1 MKRILY
7 YIASLVIVSTTV
19 SCVNDDTDFSDYFN
33 QSHGDTTVV
42 NDSDTIVTPT
52 VPIKTIEIDS
62 TALAESADVVPT
74 DETDPAYEDYV
85 ENAEFKYTI
94 NIAFSE
100 TGDAVVTGNTT
111 RASVTVDG
119 NHVTVKTSTKKIQY
133 VLSGSSS
140 NGSFKI
146 YSEYKFKVTLNGLT
160 LTNPTGA
167 AFNNQCGKALYM
179 VLADGTTNR
188 LEDGSTYAD
197 VANEDMKGTLFSEG
211 QIIFSG
217 SGSLNVIANGRNA
230 IASDDYIRIRPG
242 VKIYTKA
249 LARNGIKVNDGLWI
263 DGGVLNIETHAGG
276 AKGINCEANVNIAGG
291 RTTII
296 GSGGVTIEEGDT
308 TSCAGI
314 KCDSTLNMTGGTLNI
329 KSTGEGGKG
338 IRTNGNLIFAG
349 GELNIVTTGEKGLSS
364 PKGVKCDTD
373 MSITGGAFY
382 VYSVNAAALDVEGT
396 FTLADGY
403 VTQQVGTHYYIVDY

>member
-1 MKRILY
+1 MKKFLY
-7 YIASLVIVSTTV
+7 YSLVPAALIMVMA
-19 SCVNDDTDFSDYFN
+19 SCVNDDTDFDDILPQYQVEPQAIELDFSDLTEASDMPVLDENDEAFN
-33 QSHGDTTVV
+33 
-42 NDSDTIVTPT
+42 
-52 VPIKTIEIDS
+52 
-62 TALAESADVVPT
+62 
-74 DETDPAYEDYV
+74 DYV
-85 ENAEFKYTI
+85 ENSSWNKVI
-94 NIAFSE
+94 NIHFDGNTATV
-100 TGDAVVTGNTT
+100 TGTVAGVAVSTAGAHVTITNLMGPVKYVVTGVTT
-111 RASVTVDG
+111 
-119 NHVTVKTSTKKIQY
+119 
-133 VLSGSSS
+133 
-140 NGSFKI
+140 NGSL
-146 YSEYKFKVTLNGLT
+146 KFYGDKRFQVLLDGAEILNP
-160 LTNPTGA
+160 NGA
-167 AFNNQCGKALYM
+167 AINNQGNKTLYV
-179 VLADGTTNR
+179 VLADGSTNR
-188 LEDGSTYAD
+188 LQDGTTYTMVDDEDQKA
-197 VANEDMKGTLFSEG
+197 ALFSEG

-296 GSGGVTIEEGDT
+296 GSGGVTIEEGDI

-373 MSITGGAFY
+373 MSISGGAFY